1 MCIFVEYS
9 FCLKTQQKLY
19 TDTLNHALD
28 NILYNN
34 MKCVIKKEVAIAHVF
49 SENIANIDLFYSGR
63 FDFVVYEKQGRQET
77 HILAIEL

>member
-49 SENIANIDLFYSGR
+49 F
-63 FDFVVYEKQGRQET
+63 
-77 HILAIEL
+77 